1 MGLSLEEHVAV
12 GAKLKRARA
21 LILDCAAE
29 VRCYERLSHNLSNM
43 ANSLT
48 APRAELERK
57 LIEAVGEDGEVEGVR
72 CRDIYFGEVADA

>member
-1 MGLSLEEHVAV
+1 
-12 GAKLKRARA
+12 
-21 LILDCAAE
+21 
-29 VRCYERLSHNLSNM
+29 M